1 MKRCDVAVIG
11 AGAAGISA
19 AITSARAGLRT
30 LLIEQDPQ
38 PGGTVVKGSMTT
50 LCGLYVNAGGA
61 PRLIYNGFTA
71 NFAHDLM
78 KMDGVSA
85 PLRMGRLYVL
95 PFRPHS
101 FQQLACRLIQ
111 AEKNLH
117 ILCSSQ
123 LLGVAVGRERIDGLV
138 LRSAAEIMEIEAG
151 LVIDCS
157 GNAVVS
163 CLAGQAV
170 MSGDIARQT
179 AAVMI
184 PVTNVAGSLTS
195 PARCIQILLTLQRAV
210 NAGTLPAQAATTA
223 FMPTLDDNTF
233 VLKVNTG
240 AAFLATTLTLEEITN
255 RVRLIV
261 RDIMAFL
268 QSNVAEFSHSR
279 APDDGLLL
287 LDRCS
292 TRSVGRYVLRGSDVL
307 GAVVFPNAV
316 TRGCWPVEQ
325 WDQQGRQH
333 LGYLPE
339 GKCYDIPAGV
349 LQAMDFKN
357 LFMAGKTLSADD
369 DAIASARVIGCCLA
383 TGEAAGRLAVRFAN
397 AGEAY

>member
-1 MKRCDVAVIG
+1 MKRWDVAVIG
-11 AGAAGISA
+11 AGAAGIAA
-19 AITSARAGLRT
+19 AITSARAGLST

-38 PGGTVVKGSMTT
+38 PGGTVVKGFITT
-50 LCGLYVNAGGA
+50 LCGLYVNAGDA

-78 KMDGVSA
+78 KIDGVRS

-95 PFRPHS
+95 PFRLHS
-101 FQQLACRLIQ
+101 FQQLACHLIQ

-138 LRSAAEIMEIEAG
+138 LRSAAEILEIQPG

-170 MSGDIARQT
+170 MPGDAARQT
-179 AAVMI
+179 PAVMI
-184 PVTNVAGSLTS
+184 QVTNVAGSLTS
-195 PARCIQILLTLQRAV
+195 PARRIQILLTLQRAV
-210 NAGTLPAQAATTA
+210 NAGTLPVQAATTA
-223 FMPTLDDNTF
+223 FMPTLDDTTV

-240 AAFLATTLTLEEITN
+240 AAFLATTLTLEEITH

-261 RDIMAFL
+261 SVIMAFL
-268 QSNVAEFSHSR
+268 QSNVGEFSHSR
-279 APDDGLLL
+279 VCDDGLLL

-292 TRSVGRYVLRGSDVL
+292 SRSVGRYVVTGSDVL
-307 GAVVFPNAV
+307 GAAVFPDAV

-339 GKCYDIPAGV
+339 GKCYDIPAGA
-349 LQAMDFKN
+349 LQSRDFKN
-357 LFMAGKTLSADD
+357 LLMAGKTLSADD

-383 TGEAAGRLAVRFAN
+383 TGEAAGRLAVCLADT
-397 AGEAY
+397 GEAY